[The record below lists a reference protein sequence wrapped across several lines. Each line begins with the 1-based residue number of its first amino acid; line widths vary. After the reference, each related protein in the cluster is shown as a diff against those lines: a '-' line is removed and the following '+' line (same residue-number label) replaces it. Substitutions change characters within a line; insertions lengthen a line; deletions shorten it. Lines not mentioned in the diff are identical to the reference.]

1 MNILLTISEAMQT
14 TRELDRDSQSLFG
27 LCGGIR
33 QARAYQDGNYSAYLR
48 RRSRSRQA
56 A

>member
-1 MNILLTISEAMQT
+1 MNILMTISEALQT

-33 QARAYQDGNYSAYLR
+33 QTRVYQDGNYSAYLR

>member
-1 MNILLTISEAMQT
+1 MNILMTISEALQT
-14 TRELDRDSQSLFG
+14 TRELDRDSQSLLG

-33 QARAYQDGNYSAYLR
+33 QTRAYQNGTYTTYLR

>member
-1 MNILLTISEAMQT
+1 MNILMTLGEAMQS

-27 LCGGIR
+27 LCGDVR
-33 QARAYQDGNYSAYLR
+33 QIDTYQNGTYSAFLR